1 MKWQISHGVGGGKEN
16 FWIYLLTSDKWAI
29 FNCLLDWCMSSR
41 FWRGG
46 HCRSIFTP
54 VGVVFCSAVF
64 RLACAYFCRHA
75 CGRNQLLLPFLLHSF
90 NCVCVRA
97 RARPRAIVCVP
108 LKSCSCKRR
117 TERLLRFPKTFLPL
131 GERGSPHCP
140 SSCGS
145 LPLLLSLCS
154 NAPALVISDT
164 WRGGQGRASRWNLQ
178 GLSVGKERWA
188 ARKTLE
194 VGLFIFLAGQGS
206 QTDRN
211 RGRCFSD
218 WIKMEGTQADFKK

>member
-1 MKWQISHGVGGGKEN
+1 MYE
-16 FWIYLLTSDKWAI
+16 L
-29 FNCLLDWCMSSR
+29 R

-64 RLACAYFCRHA
+64 RPACAYFCRHA

-90 NCVCVRA
+90 NCVCA
-97 RARPRAIVCVP
+97 RARPRATVCVP
-108 LKSCSCKRR
+108 LKSCGCKRR

-145 LPLLLSLCS
+145 LPVLHSLFVGM
-154 NAPALVISDT
+154 PPLWLLVI
-164 WRGGQGRASRWNLQ
+164 RGEGARVGRLDGTYKDCLLARKGERQGRP
-178 GLSVGKERWA
+178 
-188 ARKTLE
+188 
-194 VGLFIFLAGQGS
+194 
-206 QTDRN
+206 
-211 RGRCFSD
+211 
-218 WIKMEGTQADFKK
+218 